1 MIVRSKNL
9 DCLNLATSKGQKSK
23 IIRKFL
29 QVPSRFTNVALGTL
43 ILSSRYI
50 LLSMIFILISGC
62 GYTLAGTK
70 SAIGSRYP
78 NLAVRVGQN
87 STPYSDLESRCIEA
101 VKALAMRYRDVR
113 LVEDPNKA
121 DASIIV
127 NLLSYDTAFGAI
139 GKTGTFDIDEYNV
152 LTYRVDLVDSTGTTV
167 WTSGE
172 QKATS
177 FSALSLAAF
186 DEGGF
191 ETLSRG
197 FSARDVRSAR
207 DVASIES
214 DQIFIAFAQSVSETV
229 ENALFDT
236 GF

>member
-1 MIVRSKNL
+1 
-9 DCLNLATSKGQKSK
+9 
-23 IIRKFL
+23 
-29 QVPSRFTNVALGTL
+29 
-43 ILSSRYI
+43 
-50 LLSMIFILISGC
+50 MIFLLISGC
-62 GYTLAGTK
+62 GYTFAGARST
-70 SAIGSRYP
+70 IGNKYP

-113 LVEDPNKA
+113 LVEDSNKA
-121 DASIIV
+121 DASIVV

-167 WTSGE
+167 WSSGE

-229 ENALFDT
+229 ENGLFDA